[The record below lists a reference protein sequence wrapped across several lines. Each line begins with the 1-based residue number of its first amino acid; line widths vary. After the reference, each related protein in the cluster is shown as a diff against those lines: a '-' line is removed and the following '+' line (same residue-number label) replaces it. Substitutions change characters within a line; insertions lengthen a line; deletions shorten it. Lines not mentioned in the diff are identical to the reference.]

1 MPQSITPKDVVI
13 SVTGTQ
19 KYEGQETQTGELVT
33 DGTLTEVDGK
43 FLVSYAE
50 SDMTGLEGTTTTF
63 EVDKHRI
70 TLTRTGALSS
80 EMVFEEGRT
89 HESLYDMGFGAL
101 LIGVRARRVQSDLT
115 ASGGRFRME
124 YTVAIEQEVSALN
137 KYEVSVREA

>member
-1 MPQSITPKDVVI
+1 MPQSITPTDVVI

-19 KYEGQETQTGELVT
+19 KYEGQETQTVELVT